1 VRRGVIVRK
10 TMDIEPDEI
19 FLDSSNLPEHDAR
32 QLEGRVIEPIGP
44 FAIAFIAFVFVAFGI
59 GYGARAYA
67 LQITQGSDFA
77 VVSESNR
84 LDTSV
89 IFGERGVIYDRNGV
103 ELAWNVRAS
112 STQPYSLRKY
122 ASIAGLGHVLG
133 YLRYP
138 KSDSQGAWWRTE
150 YTPLAGVEKTYD
162 EQLRAVNGKI
172 LTEVNAKGKNQ
183 EGQMLEPARDGEDLH
198 LSIDSEVHG
207 KLYDILSAHAREF
220 GFRGGASVIMDV
232 QTGEVIA
239 LASFPDYSPQ
249 IMTDGVKE
257 VIADYTADTHT
268 PFLDR
273 TLAGAYTPGS
283 IVKPLFAAAALM
295 EKIITPDKGIFSPG
309 FITIPNP
316 YQPDKPTIMKDWRAH
331 GWTDMRQA
339 IAVSSDVYFY
349 SIGGGYEG
357 QKGLGITKIDE
368 WARHFGLGTT
378 TGIALP
384 GEMSGIIP
392 TPAWKKEA
400 FGADEEWRLGDTYN
414 TSIGQYGFQVTPIQ
428 VARYVSAIA
437 NGGTLYEPHV
447 IKGSVPIGTKTDVSE
462 KNMKVVREGM
472 RMAVTWEKGTEHS
485 LNLPGVQI
493 AGKTGTAQQGT
504 HNQFMNSWAIGFWP
518 YERPKYAFA
527 TLMEHAPA
535 GTLSG
540 AAPAM
545 QPFFLWLVQHHPE
558 YSNPTTTPQ

>member
-1 VRRGVIVRK
+1 
-10 TMDIEPDEI
+10 MDIEPDEI

-316 YQPDKPTIMKDWRAH
+316 YQPRTIH
-331 GWTDMRQA
+331 Q
-339 IAVSSDVYFY
+339 
-349 SIGGGYEG
+349 
-357 QKGLGITKIDE
+357 QL
-368 WARHFGLGTT
+368 H
-378 TGIALP
+378 LP
-384 GEMSGIIP
+384 
-392 TPAWKKEA
+392 
-400 FGADEEWRLGDTYN
+400 
-414 TSIGQYGFQVTPIQ
+414 
-428 VARYVSAIA
+428 
-437 NGGTLYEPHV
+437 
-447 IKGSVPIGTKTDVSE
+447 
-462 KNMKVVREGM
+462 
-472 RMAVTWEKGTEHS
+472 
-485 LNLPGVQI
+485 
-493 AGKTGTAQQGT
+493 
-504 HNQFMNSWAIGFWP
+504 
-518 YERPKYAFA
+518 
-527 TLMEHAPA
+527 
-535 GTLSG
+535 
-540 AAPAM
+540 
-545 QPFFLWLVQHHPE
+545 QHL
-558 YSNPTTTPQ
+558 